1 MADLSISLD
10 VTFSFFIGFGALIML
25 VNTPMIIYIYTH
37 HHLRKQKE
45 VVIIGFVCLA
55 DLSNATAFFFAGLH
69 RLDLVRTGQVS
80 KMWTNH
86 ECGGTIFAYVFIA
99 SYQLIGASTL
109 AITIDRVIAVTRPF
123 KYRTFTWRY
132 AYTVLG
138 LGLGFVS
145 LGFFICLYFWYT
157 GPQMIVPA
165 MCYTS
170 TAYIPQVWNYM
181 LYFRQC
187 SIAASIVMYLP
198 IAVRVIYLRKRALGQ
213 RSVIK
218 TNANPHRRLVRTT
231 VLIGITLLCEI
242 LFVAIPDFF
251 LNFNLFGLK
260 KYEMIWYLIVLS
272 KGIVNIFLYSFNHED
287 IKGALVSHLPV
298 GIKTRVA
305 RFITLED
312 VSAEGPDF
320 SAEEPEVSARERL
333 LSISDPQRQDD
344 FGLTGK
350 MTKYLRASREN
361 MDFERDRL
369 TYEHTLVRYGTWLN
383 VRRQVLA
390 YAVLLFVG
398 FIYKSHVD
406 FYEFT
411 SALHT
416 INEGRHIHCCCE
428 KPARVEYLR
437 ELDKNF
443 NSHGFYFYIKILV
456 PFAASLT
463 CPLWER
469 HISRH
474 SVLIGSVL
482 TAALSSLTLMFS
494 LDLDGVQFVHVLQNL
509 CMTSVML
516 ISMITLTEILPYN
529 LRFISVGLY
538 MFVGGLATAVTT
550 LHFYRGFSLTTLG
563 ALLSIGYFACLFV
576 VLYVAHDS
584 ILHMNIRNKADIVEK
599 IIRKREA
606 RLFASN
612 PEGDIYYHTR
622 VAKKVFEDLVYLDR
636 DELKLSDFL
645 KRLWRNSAMGE
656 IVLILFQAISAGMLD
671 YELIRFWNERFVGP
685 YLIGAERIIG
695 YPLVL
700 LMIFML
706 RRFHRVKAISLIL
719 AATLLVASVHHL
731 IIKFDNTNGCAEFGI
746 VESKYAILAA
756 IFNVIYFGL
765 VTCNLILMLVHF
777 METAPSSLRMTCFMI
792 VYFPYTIANMM
803 TPVVLSGET
812 YSTPSVVVLYSY
824 HVAIIVITAFRARS
838 KLPFS
843 LYLFDLMPVSEREPD
858 SEREESTEEDLTHK
872 PAENVTSAVVSNIR
886 EAEGKKRFDPFAITC
901 SFSDLILNMNVFK
914 DSSQSIEMS
923 GVSLEAGFDLF
934 VGFGALIMIVNI
946 PMLIFIY
953 GHPHLRQQ
961 KEVVTIGFVCYAD
974 LINAMGYFFAG
985 IYRLEILHSG
995 QENDFWLNLNCTR
1008 VVFPYFLLSSYL
1020 LIGASTLTITIDRV
1034 IAVTVPLKYRTFT
1047 WRYAYGLVGSA
1058 LALVSL
1064 GFLVC
1069 VYFWF
1074 TLRPSTVSIL
1084 CYTST
1089 AYGPEIWDYMISIR
1103 QYSIVASIL
1112 MYIPIA
1118 LRIFF
1123 LRRNSKAHQAVIR
1136 GANPH
1141 RRLVKTTVL
1150 IGFTLLCEII
1160 FVMIPDLFLNFNL
1173 FGLKKY
1179 LFVISKGIIN
1189 IFLYSFNHDDI
1200 KGALLNHLP
1209 SRMKQRL
1216 TRFFI
1221 IRDQSSRVEQS
1232 HRTQTTTTIP

>member
-287 IKGALVSHLPV
+287 IKGALVSHLP
-298 GIKTRVA
+298 
-305 RFITLED
+305 LED

-756 IFNVIYFGL
+756 IFN
-765 VTCNLILMLVHF
+765 MLVHF

-886 EAEGKKRFDPFAITC
+886 EAEGKKRFDPFAT
-901 SFSDLILNMNVFK
+901 SMTTT
-914 DSSQSIEMS
+914 
-923 GVSLEAGFDLF
+923 
-934 VGFGALIMIVNI
+934 
-946 PMLIFIY
+946 
-953 GHPHLRQQ
+953 
-961 KEVVTIGFVCYAD
+961 TISA
-974 LINAMGYFFAG
+974 NSP
-985 IYRLEILHSG
+985 E
-995 QENDFWLNLNCTR
+995 T
-1008 VVFPYFLLSSYL
+1008 YL

-1047 WRYAYGLVGSA
+1047 WRYAYGLVG
-1058 LALVSL
+1058 
-1064 GFLVC
+1064 C
-1069 VYFWF
+1069 
-1074 TLRPSTVSIL
+1074 
-1084 CYTST
+1084 
-1089 AYGPEIWDYMISIR
+1089 
-1103 QYSIVASIL
+1103 
-1112 MYIPIA
+1112 
-1118 LRIFF
+1118 
-1123 LRRNSKAHQAVIR
+1123 
-1136 GANPH
+1136 
-1141 RRLVKTTVL
+1141 
-1150 IGFTLLCEII
+1150 FTLLCEII

-1173 FGLKKY
+1173 FGLKKYELVWY